1 MNASQVK
8 VSNDHYLTITVP
20 SAMVNDYQNDLV
32 RIVIKR
38 YDEHGDFEGL
48 KQGYGKWGEDS
59 QTEDTIYGITW
70 VGLR

>member
-20 SAMVNDYQNDLV
+20 SSMVNDYQNDLV

-38 YDEHGDFEGL
+38 YDEHGDFEGR
-48 KQGYGKWGEDS
+48 KQGYGK
-59 QTEDTIYGITW
+59 
-70 VGLR
+70 